1 MNRRDL
7 LVSSAALACTA
18 GSAFAETATPGSAG
32 KGQIGEGGRLNALF
46 DAIMTEALDH
56 SPEFTTSLGLD
67 NGARAAAKAKLDD
80 RSIPAQ
86 DAAVARTADQLRRLR
101 AIDRMAL
108 TPADQVNYDCVLYTT
123 ELQDQGNR
131 EFPIYGGP
139 YQISQ
144 LTGAYQ
150 AVPDFLD
157 SQHSIETKADADAYL
172 SRLSAFAVALDQ
184 EIDLVRHD
192 VAKGVTPPDF
202 ILDKT
207 LIQMTA
213 LRDAPADKSNLVQSV
228 VRRARDKNIAG
239 DYATLAAAIYVG
251 KVQPA
256 LDRQIALLKDL
267 RRTAVHEAGVGRLP
281 QGEAFYALSLKSWT
295 TSDMAPD
302 EIHRTGLA
310 LVAEQSAEIDT
321 ILRAQGLSQ
330 GSVGQRLRALYD
342 DPKYRYPNTDAG
354 KDKLIAD
361 LNLKVA
367 AVQARLPAYFGTLPK
382 AKLDIRRVPKFTEA
396 GAPGGYYE
404 PGTLDGTRN
413 GAYYINLRDTA
424 EVPSWTLPTLT
435 FHEGIPGHHLQGSLA
450 MEHNLPLIRKVQ
462 WFSGYGEGWALYAE
476 QLAVEMGM
484 YDDDPLGHVGQL
496 HDSLFRA
503 VRLVVDSGIHSKGW
517 SRERAISYYVET
529 LGDQDASA
537 TTEVERYCVWPGQAC
552 SYMLGKL
559 DWLRQRA
566 KAKAALGPRYDIRQF
581 HDAGLLPGAMPLAVL
596 DRMID
601 SYIAAK
607 GSAV

>member
-7 LVSSAALACTA
+7 LLTSAAAAFSAESALAKA
-18 GSAFAETATPGSAG
+18 PRGNEGVG
-32 KGQIGEGGRLNALF
+32 GEGARLNALF
-46 DAIMTEALDH
+46 DAIMTQALDN

-67 NGARAAAKAKLDD
+67 NGARAAAKSKLDD

-86 DAAVARTADQLRRLR
+86 EAAIARTSDQLRRLR
-101 AIDRMAL
+101 AIDRAAL
-108 TPADQVNYDCVLYTT
+108 NAVDRVNYDCVLYTT
-123 ELQDQGNR
+123 ALQDQGNR
-131 EFPIYGGP
+131 QFPIYGSP
-139 YQISQ
+139 YVISQ

-150 AVPDFLD
+150 GVPDFLD

-172 SRLSAFAVALDQ
+172 SRLSAFATALDQ
-184 EIDLVRHD
+184 EIELVRHD

-202 ILDKT
+202 ILDKA

-213 LRDAPADKSNLVQSV
+213 LRDAPAEKSNLVQSV
-228 VRRARDKNIAG
+228 IRRAKEKGIAG
-239 DYATLAAAIYVG
+239 DYATPAAEIYAG

-256 LDRQIALLKDL
+256 LDRQIALLKEL
-267 RRTAVHEAGVGRLP
+267 RRTAVHDAGIGRLP
-281 QGEAFYALSLKSWT
+281 QGEALYALSLKNWT

-302 EIHRTGLA
+302 EIHRTGLN
-310 LVAEQSAEIDT
+310 LVAEQSAQIDA
-321 ILRAQGLSQ
+321 ILKAQGLSQ
-330 GSVGQRLRALYD
+330 GTVGQRLRALYD

-435 FHEGIPGHHLQGSLA
+435 FHEGVPGHHLQGSLA
-450 MEHNLPLIRKVQ
+450 MENHLPLIRKTQ

-503 VRLVVDSGIHSKGW
+503 VRLVVDSGIHSKSW
-517 SRERAISYYVET
+517 SREQAIKYYVET

-559 DWLRQRA
+559 DWLRLRA
-566 KAKAALGPRYDIRQF
+566 KAKTALGPKYDIRQF

-596 DRMID
+596 DRVID
-601 SYIAAK
+601 GYIAAK
-607 GSAV
+607 GA